1 MDWHAGMC
9 LILSSKSFMMKNIFL
24 TLMGI
29 YALCSFGCRK
39 EVMHVLLPSEGDPI
53 PAFQFFYF
61 AAADNKG
68 NLSDSIICSIHND
81 TISGYYPL
89 YTNASALVAGFDVT
103 GNARVSVNDNFQESH
118 RTANDFSAPVT
129 YTLTNDST
137 TRTYIVLLKKFTG
150 LPILY
155 INTDGGRPIN
165 SKDIAVTGTFTVE
178 PGYDKKFDAFSGDAS
193 FYIRGNST
201 ASYPKK
207 PYKIKFSKKTELLGM
222 PAGKKWVLLAN
233 YNDKTL
239 LRTHLAF
246 KISQIF
252 GMKYTPRSQFAEL
265 VINGKYVGN
274 YELTEKIDVNKNRL
288 DIKEM
293 EEDDVAGDAI
303 TGGYL
308 LEADNKRED
317 KDHLRFDTP
326 NKNRFVL
333 QEPSEAT
340 MKQLDYISNYVS
352 NTETAL
358 YADNFATADGYKKY
372 LDPVSFAQYFWI
384 NELTRNNDAGFWTS
398 TFLYKDRSSLL
409 NMGPVWDFDVA
420 FGNTTYNDNHLAK
433 GWWIKN
439 QVWFA
444 RLFQDLTFVELVKE
458 QWLNKRKAFD
468 SLYDILDEMAVYLR
482 QSEIENFKR
491 WDIMNVHLPNITSE
505 LTGSYD
511 GELAHLKDWLTQRIA
526 WIDANLGTLVNSQ

>member
-1 MDWHAGMC
+1 
-9 LILSSKSFMMKNIFL
+9 MMKNIFL

-39 EVMHVLLPSEGDPI
+39 GVMDVIPPAEEDAIPS
-53 PAFQFFYF
+53 FQLFSFT
-61 AAADNKG
+61 AEDNRG
-68 NLSDSIICSIHND
+68 NLSESIICSVHND

-89 YTNASALVAGFDVT
+89 NTDASALVASFDVT
-103 GNARVSVNDNFQESH
+103 GDAQVSVNDHLQESH
-118 RTANDFSAPVT
+118 QTANDFSAPVT
-129 YTLTNDST
+129 YTLTSDST
-137 TRTYIVLLKKFTG
+137 TRRYVVLLKKFTG

-155 INTDGGRPIN
+155 INTDGGKLIN
-165 SKDIAVTGTFTVE
+165 SKEIAVTGTLTVE
-178 PGYDKKFDAFSGDAS
+178 PGYDKKFDAFSGEAS

-207 PYKIKFSKKTELLGM
+207 PYKIKFSKKTGLLGM
-222 PAGKKWVLLAN
+222 PAAKKWVLLAN

-246 KISQIF
+246 KISEIL

-265 VINGKYVGN
+265 VINGKYAGN
-274 YELTEKIDVNKNRL
+274 YQLTEKIDINKNRL

-293 EEDDVAGDAI
+293 EEDDIAGDAL

-308 LEADNKRED
+308 LEADNKREEE
-317 KDHLRFDTP
+317 DHLRFDTP
-326 NKNRFVL
+326 NNNRFVL

-340 MKQLDYISNYVS
+340 TQQFDYISNYVS
-352 NTETAL
+352 NAETAL

-372 LDPVSFAQYFWI
+372 LDPVSFAQYFLV

-398 TFLYKDRSSLL
+398 TYLYKDRNSML
-409 NMGPVWDFDVA
+409 NMGPVWDFDIA

-433 GWWIKN
+433 GWWMKN
-439 QVWFA
+439 QVWFD
-444 RLFQDLTFVELVKE
+444 RLFQDVSFVELVKE
-458 QWLNKRKAFD
+458 QWQHERKELD
-468 SLYDILDEMAVYLR
+468 SLVDILDEMAVYLC
-482 QSEIENFKR
+482 QSQIENFKT
-491 WDIMNVHLPNITSE
+491 WDIMNVYLPHITSE

-526 WIDANLGTLVNSQ
+526 WIDVNLEAL